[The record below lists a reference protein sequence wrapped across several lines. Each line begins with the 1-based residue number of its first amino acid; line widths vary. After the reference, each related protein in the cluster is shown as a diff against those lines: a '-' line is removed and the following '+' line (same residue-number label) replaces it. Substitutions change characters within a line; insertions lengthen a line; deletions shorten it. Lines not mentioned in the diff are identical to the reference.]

1 MRHVVEQIPL
11 QNDMSVADLLID
23 EAGDGLSVSLNLNLG
38 IDKQMQLDVVGR
50 QQRYWDGIALT
61 RPDVR
66 VKRRA
71 SGDEMLQA
79 LDDPQTDD
87 DNLHLYCQYGSTSCR
102 ARVCHNA

>member
-1 MRHVVEQIPL
+1 
-11 QNDMSVADLLID
+11 
-23 EAGDGLSVSLNLNLG
+23 
-38 IDKQMQLDVVGR
+38 MQLDVVGR

-71 SGDEMLQA
+71 SGDELLKA

-87 DNLHLYCQYGSTSCR
+87 EILYLSCHATAAALDDPGGPDGAILRLDAGPPLTLRSPKPQHGTTSR
-102 ARVCHNA
+102 REGAGQGMP